1 MSEVQ
6 DTGQPRDGDRDTEES
21 DFDPDFKLEPL
32 PRAADILAELPD
44 YPDSEE
50 EEEVRN
56 IMQMISVKGD
66 SNDTDTPA
74 QVPNLDHDISF
85 FSPQFCCQLY
95 EL

>member
-1 MSEVQ
+1 MSAIK
-6 DTGQPRDGDRDTEES
+6 DTGQQRDGDRDTEES

-56 IMQMISVKGD
+56 IMQMISVKPGD
-66 SNDTDTPA
+66 SNDMDTED
-74 QVPNLDHDISF
+74 QVNSF
-85 FSPQFCCQLY
+85 SVTCYQL
-95 EL
+95 